1 VTLCPSQLSSSLAYC
16 NRPYTR
22 YDDGWTDLCIRRCSL
37 VIKLV
42 ARVPIER
49 YYTIGVVAARGRA
62 RQRNARRRRTTPRH
76 CTHTLLPLQIK
87 ASYYSYDLQRER
99 DVRVHVCVS
108 ASCIGEHTTR
118 KGQHAHHS
126 TAPAPA
132 GVHAWRRANTKA
144 AAAGARARGR
154 RRVPRGSTPQLVW
167 LAGHPA
173 LSSPPAG
180 RRSLASSVRG
190 MCTRFVVVR
199 RRAQHYTAAQY
210 VRAYTDK

>member
-118 KGQHAHHS
+118 KGEHAHHS

-154 RRVPRGSTPQLVW
+154 RRVPRGSTPQFGV
-167 LAGHPA
+167 AGWPPRFVEPAGRPA
-173 LSSPPAG
+173 LSS
-180 RRSLASSVRG
+180 
-190 MCTRFVVVR
+190 
-199 RRAQHYTAAQY
+199 
-210 VRAYTDK
+210 